1 MNKTEIDNISNIT
14 TDEFQQVQGI
24 ISLHRSK
31 ALQIVNNENLLT
43 AWEVGAFVSDRLKNS
58 VWGSK
63 TVKQLSEYLKT
74 QDPTLRGYSRS
85 NIYNMVAFYEAYS
98 SIQFIEYQEKL
109 KLNEFVQLK
118 TAQIGNTEI
127 VQPVAGQI
135 GQGQT
140 EHGQIVQTLSRQM
153 EPGQTEQGQIVQP
166 AAAQVEQEQIVQSL
180 TGQITGQIESTQIV
194 RTVSG
199 RIVQTPSAQ
208 IEQNLIVQSATAQ
221 FPNFLN
227 LTTLTNHFEILNAC
241 KTMEE
246 RIFYVLYSH
255 KEKLNARELQRCL
268 KNNTFA
274 SLTGDKHN
282 LSKGL
287 KNIYPQ
293 ITPMLKDTIFV
304 DFLGL
309 PQKHSEKHL
318 QNSILDNMKD
328 FVLELGKD
336 FLFYGKEYSLQVG
349 NSTFKIDLLFFH
361 RGLQCL
367 VAIELKAG
375 KFKPEDSGQLE
386 FYLEA
391 LDRDVR
397 RSNENPSIGILLCQ
411 EADRSVVEYAM
422 SRILSPTMIA
432 EYERQLI
439 PKEVLQR
446 SLEEFT
452 QFLNPKK

>member
-1 MNKTEIDNISNIT
+1 MSNINNIT
-14 TDEFQQVQGI
+14 TTEFQQVQGI

-31 ALQIVNNENLLT
+31 ALQTVNNENLLT
-43 AWEVGAFVSDRLKNS
+43 AWEVGAFVSARLENS
-58 VWGSK
+58 AWGSK
-63 TVKQLSEYLKT
+63 TVKQLSEYLRT
-74 QDPTLRGYSRS
+74 QDPTLRGYSSR

-98 SIQFIEYQEKL
+98 SIQFVEYQEKL
-109 KLNEFVQLK
+109 KLNEFVQTK
-118 TAQIGNTEI
+118 TAQIEGTDVKQSI
-127 VQPVAGQI
+127 I
-135 GQGQT
+135 
-140 EHGQIVQTLSRQM
+140 
-153 EPGQTEQGQIVQP
+153 QP
-166 AAAQVEQEQIVQSL
+166 ATE
-180 TGQITGQIESTQIV
+180 
-194 RTVSG
+194 
-199 RIVQTPSAQ
+199 
-208 IEQNLIVQSATAQ
+208 LIVQALPAQ

-227 LTTLTNHFEILNAC
+227 LTTLSNHFEILNAC
-241 KTMEE
+241 KTIEE
-246 RIFYVLYSH
+246 RIFYILYAH
-255 KEKLNARELQRCL
+255 KEQLNYREMLRCL
-268 KNNTFA
+268 KNNTFS
-274 SLTGDKHN
+274 SLMGDKHN

-287 KNIYPQ
+287 KSIYPQ

-309 PQKHSEKHL
+309 PQRHSEKRL

-328 FVLELGKD
+328 FILELGKD
-336 FLFYGKEYSLQVG
+336 FLFYDKEYPLQVG

-367 VAIELKAG
+367 VAIELKTD
-375 KFKPEDSGQLE
+375 KFKPEYMGQLE

-422 SRILSPTMIA
+422 SRSLSPTMIA

-452 QFLNPKK
+452 QFLNPK

>member
-1 MNKTEIDNISNIT
+1 MNDISNIT
-14 TDEFQQVQGI
+14 TEEFQQVQGI

-31 ALQIVNNENLLT
+31 ALQTVNNENLLT
-43 AWEVGAFVSDRLKNS
+43 AWEIGAFVSARLENS
-58 VWGSK
+58 AWGSK
-63 TVKQLSEYLKT
+63 AVKQLSEYLRT
-74 QDPTLRGYSRS
+74 QDPTLRGYSSR

-98 SIQFIEYQEKL
+98 SLQFVEYQEKL
-109 KLNEFVQLK
+109 KLNEFVQPK
-118 TAQIGNTEI
+118 TAQIESAGIEQSMI
-127 VQPVAGQI
+127 QPVA
-135 GQGQT
+135 
-140 EHGQIVQTLSRQM
+140 ELIVQTS
-153 EPGQTEQGQIVQP
+153 
-166 AAAQVEQEQIVQSL
+166 S
-180 TGQITGQIESTQIV
+180 
-194 RTVSG
+194 
-199 RIVQTPSAQ
+199 
-208 IEQNLIVQSATAQ
+208 AQ

-227 LTTLTNHFEILNAC
+227 LTTLSNHFEIINAC
-241 KTMEE
+241 KTIEE

-255 KEKLNARELQRCL
+255 KERLNARELQRCL

-274 SLTGDKHN
+274 SLMGDKHN

-309 PQKHSEKHL
+309 PQKHSEKRL
-318 QNSILDNMKD
+318 QNSILDNMKN
-328 FVLELGKD
+328 FILELGKD
-336 FLFYGKEYSLQVG
+336 FLFYDKEYPLQVG
-349 NSTFKIDLLFFH
+349 NSTFKVDLLFFH

-367 VAIELKAG
+367 VAIELKTD
-375 KFKPEDSGQLE
+375 KFKPEYMGQLE

-411 EADRSVVEYAM
+411 EADHSVVEYAM
-422 SRILSPTMIA
+422 SRSLSPTMVA

>member
-1 MNKTEIDNISNIT
+1 MNDINNINT
-14 TDEFQQVQGI
+14 TEFQQVQGI

-31 ALQIVNNENLLT
+31 ALQTVNNENLLT
-43 AWEVGAFVSDRLKNS
+43 AWEVGAFVSARLKNS

-63 TVKQLSEYLKT
+63 TVKQLSEYLRT
-74 QDPTLRGYSRS
+74 QDPALRGYSSR

-109 KLNEFVQLK
+109 RLNEFVQTE
-118 TAQIGNTEI
+118 TAQIVPTLTAQLENIEVVQSI
-127 VQPVAGQI
+127 VQP
-135 GQGQT
+135 
-140 EHGQIVQTLSRQM
+140 TL
-153 EPGQTEQGQIVQP
+153 E
-166 AAAQVEQEQIVQSL
+166 
-180 TGQITGQIESTQIV
+180 
-194 RTVSG
+194 
-199 RIVQTPSAQ
+199 
-208 IEQNLIVQSATAQ
+208 LIVQALPAQ
-221 FPNFLN
+221 FPNFLE
-227 LTTLTNHFEILNAC
+227 LTTLSNHFEILNDC
-241 KTMEE
+241 KTIEE
-246 RIFYVLYSH
+246 RIFYILYAH
-255 KEKLNARELQRCL
+255 KERLNYREMRRCL
-268 KNNTFA
+268 KNNTFS
-274 SLTGDKHN
+274 SLMSDKHY

-293 ITPMLKDTIFV
+293 AMPMLKDKIFV

-309 PQKHSEKHL
+309 PKHHSEKRL

-328 FVLELGKD
+328 FLLELGKD
-336 FLFYGKEYSLQVG
+336 FLFYDKEYPLQVG
-349 NSTFKIDLLFFH
+349 NSTYKVDLLFFH

-367 VAIELKAG
+367 AAIELKTD
-375 KFKPEDSGQLE
+375 KFKPEYMGQLE

-422 SRILSPTMIA
+422 SRSLSPTMIA

-446 SLEEFT
+446 SLQEFT

>member
-1 MNKTEIDNISNIT
+1 MAINNGIET
-14 TDEFQQVQGI
+14 TEFQLVQGI

-31 ALQIVNNENLLT
+31 ALQSVNNENLLA
-43 AWEVGAFVSDRLKNS
+43 AWEVGAFVSTRINNS
-58 VWGSK
+58 AWGSK
-63 TVKQLSEYLKT
+63 TVKQLSEYLRV
-74 QDPTLRGYSRS
+74 QDPTLRGYSSR

-98 SIQFIEYQEKL
+98 SIQFTEYQKKL
-109 KLNEFVQLK
+109 HLNEFEQPM
-118 TAQIGNTEI
+118 TAQIEKI
-127 VQPVAGQI
+127 AFEQSKRQPMSDR
-135 GQGQT
+135 
-140 EHGQIVQTLSRQM
+140 IVQTASAQLQDWN
-153 EPGQTEQGQIVQP
+153 EFIQP
-166 AAAQVEQEQIVQSL
+166 AD
-180 TGQITGQIESTQIV
+180 GQ
-194 RTVSG
+194 
-199 RIVQTPSAQ
+199 IVQTPSAQ
-208 IEQNLIVQSATAQ
+208 I
-221 FPNFLN
+221 PNFLN
-227 LTTLTNHFEILNAC
+227 LTTLSNHFEILNAC
-241 KTMEE
+241 KTIEE

-255 KEKLNARELQRCL
+255 KERLNARELQRCL

-274 SLTGDKHN
+274 SLMGDKHN

-287 KNIYPQ
+287 KTIYPQ
-293 ITPMLKDTIFV
+293 AVPMLKDKIFV

-309 PQKHSEKHL
+309 PQKHSEKRL
-318 QNSILDNMKD
+318 QRSILDNMKD
-328 FVLELGKD
+328 FVIELGKD
-336 FLFYGKEYSLQVG
+336 FLFFDKEYPLQVG

-361 RGLQCL
+361 RGLQCM
-367 VAIELKAG
+367 VAIELKSG
-375 KFKPEDSGQLE
+375 KFKPEYMGQLE

-422 SRILSPTMIA
+422 SRSLSPTMIA